1 MKAGYI
7 FSFIAG
13 AAIGVVAGFK
23 LSETKY
29 QAKIQEEIAS
39 VKEAFR
45 NRKVDI
51 SKFAPKESKKVDDF
65 LDEVSKKVFKKPEQE
80 VRKVPYS
87 TMYKAP
93 SKQSEEERV
102 IVETKIGEAKKG
114 PYVISPD
121 EFGEDQEYEQISLI
135 YYADNTLA
143 DDEDM
148 VMDEEEIER
157 TVGMDSLTRFGEYE
171 PDSVF
176 VRNDELKTEYEILLD
191 QRPYFEVLK
200 EKPYLRRDDE

>member
-7 FSFIAG
+7 FSFVAG
-13 AAIGVVAGFK
+13 VAIGVIAGFK

-45 NRKVDI
+45 NKRVDI
-51 SKFAPKESKKVDDF
+51 SKFAPKESKKV
-65 LDEVSKKVFKKPEQE
+65 DEVSKKVFKKPEQE

-87 TMYKAP
+87 TMYKEP

-171 PDSVF
+171 ADSVF

>member
-13 AAIGVVAGFK
+13 AAIGLVAGFK

-51 SKFAPKESKKVDDF
+51 SKFAPKESKKVD
-65 LDEVSKKVFKKPEQE
+65 EVSKKVFKKPEQE
-80 VRKVPYS
+80 VRKVPYA
-87 TMYKAP
+87 TMYKEP

-143 DDEDM
+143 DDEDI

>member
-45 NRKVDI
+45 NKKVDI
-51 SKFAPKESKKVDDF
+51 SKFAPKESKKV
-65 LDEVSKKVFKKPEQE
+65 DEVSKKVFKKPEQE
-80 VRKVPYS
+80 VRKVPYA
-87 TMYKAP
+87 TMYKEP
-93 SKQSEEERV
+93 SKQTEEERV

>member
-7 FSFIAG
+7 FSFVAG
-13 AAIGVVAGFK
+13 AAIGLIAGFK

-29 QAKIQEEIAS
+29 QTKIQEEIAS

-45 NRKVDI
+45 NRKIDI
-51 SKFAPKESKKVDDF
+51 SKFAPKESKKV
-65 LDEVSKKVFKKPEQE
+65 DEVSKKVFKKPEQE
-80 VRKVPYS
+80 VRKVPYA
-87 TMYKAP
+87 TMYKDP

>member
-1 MKAGYI
+1 MKACYI

-13 AAIGVVAGFK
+13 AAVGVFADSNFRK
-23 LSETKY
+23 QSIRRRYRKRSLPSKRRSETGKL
-29 QAKIQEEIAS
+29 IFPNS
-39 VKEAFR
+39 L
-45 NRKVDI
+45 RK
-51 SKFAPKESKKVDDF
+51 SPKKVDDF

-80 VRKVPYS
+80 VRKVPYA
-87 TMYKAP
+87 TMYKEP
-93 SKQSEEERV
+93 SKQTEEERV

-200 EKPYLRRDDE
+200 EKPHLRRDDE

>member
-13 AAIGVVAGFK
+13 AAIGLVAGFK

-51 SKFAPKESKKVDDF
+51 SKFAPKESKKVD
-65 LDEVSKKVFKKPEQE
+65 EVSKKVFKKPEQE
-80 VRKVPYS
+80 VRKVPYA
-87 TMYKAP
+87 TMYKEP

-200 EKPYLRRDDE
+200 EKPHLRRDDE

>member
-13 AAIGVVAGFK
+13 AAIGVIAGFK

-29 QAKIQEEIAS
+29 QTKIQEEIAS

-51 SKFAPKESKKVDDF
+51 SKFAPKESKKVD
-65 LDEVSKKVFKKPEQE
+65 EVFKKPEQE

-87 TMYKAP
+87 TMYKEP

-143 DDEDM
+143 DDENI

>member
-7 FSFIAG
+7 FSFVAG
-13 AAIGVVAGFK
+13 VAIGLIAGFK

-29 QAKIQEEIAS
+29 QTKIQEEIAS
-39 VKEAFR
+39 VKEALR

-51 SKFAPKESKKVDDF
+51 SKFAPKESKKV
-65 LDEVSKKVFKKPEQE
+65 DEVSKKVFKKPEQE

-87 TMYKAP
+87 TMYKEP

-143 DDEDM
+143 DDEDV

>member
-39 VKEAFR
+39 VKEALR

-51 SKFAPKESKKVDDF
+51 SKFAPKESKV
-65 LDEVSKKVFKKPEQE
+65 DEVSKKVFKKPEQE
-80 VRKVPYS
+80 VRKVPYA
-87 TMYKAP
+87 TMYKEP

>member
-13 AAIGVVAGFK
+13 AAIGLVAGFK

-45 NRKVDI
+45 NRKIDI
-51 SKFAPKESKKVDDF
+51 SKFAPKESKV
-65 LDEVSKKVFKKPEQE
+65 DEVSKKVFKKPEQE

-87 TMYKAP
+87 TMYKEP

-143 DDEDM
+143 DDENI

>member
-80 VRKVPYS
+80 VRKVPYA
-87 TMYKAP
+87 TMYKMNGAGSAVAAP
-93 SKQSEEERV
+93 PS
-102 IVETKIGEAKKG
+102 
-114 PYVISPD
+114 D
-121 EFGEDQEYEQISLI
+121 GEDQS
-135 YYADNTLA
+135 
-143 DDEDM
+143 
-148 VMDEEEIER
+148 
-157 TVGMDSLTRFGEYE
+157 GS
-171 PDSVF
+171 F
-176 VRNDELKTEYEILLD
+176 VRHALEA
-191 QRPYFEVLK
+191 V
-200 EKPYLRRDDE
+200 

>member
-39 VKEAFR
+39 VKEALR

-51 SKFAPKESKKVDDF
+51 SKFAPKESKV
-65 LDEVSKKVFKKPEQE
+65 DEVSKKVFKKPEQE
-80 VRKVPYS
+80 VRKVPYA
-87 TMYKAP
+87 TMYKDP

>member
-29 QAKIQEEIAS
+29 QTKIQEEIAS

-51 SKFAPKESKKVDDF
+51 SKFAPKVER
-65 LDEVSKKVFKKPEQE
+65 EPERKE
-80 VRKVPYS
+80 VRKVPYA
-87 TMYKAP
+87 TMYKEP
-93 SKQSEEERV
+93 FKQTEEERV

>member
-7 FSFIAG
+7 FSFVAG
-13 AAIGVVAGFK
+13 AAIGLIAGFK

-29 QAKIQEEIAS
+29 QTKIQEEIAS
-39 VKEAFR
+39 VKEALR

-51 SKFAPKESKKVDDF
+51 SKFAPKESKKV
-65 LDEVSKKVFKKPEQE
+65 DEVSKKVFKKPEQE

-87 TMYKAP
+87 TMYKEP

-143 DDEDM
+143 DDEDV

>member
-13 AAIGVVAGFK
+13 AAVGVFAGFK

-65 LDEVSKKVFKKPEQE
+65 LDEVSKK
-80 VRKVPYS
+80 YS
-87 TMYKAP
+87 KTRAR
-93 SKQSEEERV
+93 SAESTILDDVQRVLQAERR
-102 IVETKIGEAKKG
+102 GA
-114 PYVISPD
+114 
-121 EFGEDQEYEQISLI
+121 
-135 YYADNTLA
+135 
-143 DDEDM
+143 
-148 VMDEEEIER
+148 R
-157 TVGMDSLTRFGEYE
+157 HR
-171 PDSVF
+171 
-176 VRNDELKTEYEILLD
+176 
-191 QRPYFEVLK
+191 
-200 EKPYLRRDDE
+200 

>member
-7 FSFIAG
+7 FSFVAG
-13 AAIGVVAGFK
+13 AAIGLIAGFK

-45 NRKVDI
+45 NKRVDI
-51 SKFAPKESKKVDDF
+51 SKFAPKESKKV
-65 LDEVSKKVFKKPEQE
+65 DEVSKKVFKKPEQE
-80 VRKVPYS
+80 VRKVPYA
-87 TMYKAP
+87 TMYKEP
-93 SKQSEEERV
+93 SKQTKEERV

-148 VMDEEEIER
+148 VMDEAEIER

>member
-7 FSFIAG
+7 FSFVAG
-13 AAIGVVAGFK
+13 AAIGLIAGFK

-29 QAKIQEEIAS
+29 QTKIQEEIAS
-39 VKEAFR
+39 VKEALR

-51 SKFAPKESKKVDDF
+51 SKFAPKESKKV
-65 LDEVSKKVFKKPEQE
+65 DEVSKKVFKKPEQE

-87 TMYKAP
+87 TMYKEP

-121 EFGEDQEYEQISLI
+121 EFGEDQKYEQISLI

-143 DDEDM
+143 DDEDV

-200 EKPYLRRDDE
+200 EKPYLRRGDE

>member
-51 SKFAPKESKKVDDF
+51 SKFAPKESKV
-65 LDEVSKKVFKKPEQE
+65 DEVSKKVFKKPEQE
-80 VRKVPYS
+80 VRKVPYA
-87 TMYKAP
+87 TMYKDP

>member
-7 FSFIAG
+7 FSFVAG
-13 AAIGVVAGFK
+13 VAIGVIAGFK

-51 SKFAPKESKKVDDF
+51 SKFAPKVER
-65 LDEVSKKVFKKPEQE
+65 EPERKE

-87 TMYKAP
+87 TMYKES

>member
-1 MKAGYI
+1 
-7 FSFIAG
+7 
-13 AAIGVVAGFK
+13 
-23 LSETKY
+23 
-29 QAKIQEEIAS
+29 
-39 VKEAFR
+39 
-45 NRKVDI
+45 
-51 SKFAPKESKKVDDF
+51 
-65 LDEVSKKVFKKPEQE
+65 
-80 VRKVPYS
+80 
-87 TMYKAP
+87 MYKEP

>member
-13 AAIGVVAGFK
+13 AAIGLVAGFK

-45 NRKVDI
+45 NRKIDI
-51 SKFAPKESKKVDDF
+51 SKFAPKESKI
-65 LDEVSKKVFKKPEQE
+65 DEVSKKVFKKPEQE

-87 TMYKAP
+87 TMYKES
-93 SKQSEEERV
+93 SKQSEEERI

-143 DDEDM
+143 DDENI